1 MGDNSQLVGLAYAR
15 LTLSMGTPKVGS
27 FHGVDG
33 EVGGVQMVR
42 VQGDFLRLVKADST
56 TIVMEGVGE
65 GLDICLVLPNS
76 PDFGNNH
83 LPTTE
88 HCSSSELRK
97 SSLAIDLPRLAI
109 TSRVASKESLSK
121 TNLKSGFS
129 ETAGLA
135 LLSKQQGLRLG
146 ELFQIVSFNFEA
158 PKEEQKEQKKKKA
171 EGELIF
177 NRPFTFLVRQRPS
190 NSTIVIGHV
199 WGHN

>member
-121 TNLKSGFS
+121 TNLKSVFS
-129 ETAGLA
+129 EKADLS
-135 LLSKQQGLRLG
+135 LISKQQGLRLG
-146 ELFQIVSFNFEA
+146 EMFQKFHSILR
-158 PKEEQKEQKKKKA
+158 QGKKKKR
-171 EGELIF
+171 
-177 NRPFTFLVRQRPS
+177 NRRRRKQQGS
-190 NSTIVIGHV
+190 
-199 WGHN
+199 